1 MVGKM
6 RWGDSAELDDD
17 GDFEVALPAA
27 QVRAPATTERRHALP
42 RPRFARVKASIRPAR
57 PRATDPPR
65 SPSCSTCAGDRS
77 RRERREDDHRVQAE
91 GRRLQ
96 GSRSPVARPVQP

>member
-27 QVRAPATTERRHALP
+27 QVRAPATTDRRHAPP

-57 PRATDPPR
+57 ARLT
-65 SPSCSTCAGDRS
+65 
-77 RRERREDDHRVQAE
+77 RRVPLRV
-91 GRRLQ
+91 RL
-96 GSRSPVARPVQP
+96 A

>member
-27 QVRAPATTERRHALP
+27 QVRAPTTTDRRRSTP
-42 RPRFARVKASIRPAR
+42 RPRFARAKASRAPRPPAR
-57 PRATDPPR
+57 D
-65 SPSCSTCAGDRS
+65 
-77 RRERREDDHRVQAE
+77 
-91 GRRLQ
+91 
-96 GSRSPVARPVQP
+96 

>member
-27 QVRAPATTERRHALP
+27 QVRAPPPPIVVTHP
-42 RPRFARVKASIRPAR
+42 PAHG
-57 PRATDPPR
+57 
-65 SPSCSTCAGDRS
+65 SPA
-77 RRERREDDHRVQAE
+77 
-91 GRRLQ
+91 
-96 GSRSPVARPVQP
+96 